1 MFQALLLSPVDTG
14 MDKLEGV
21 WPLLSQSSRSGPPT
35 VTKYETKGTRTFQVV
50 TVLNMKT
57 QTRWWDS
64 GLGLFQKERS
74 GRPRQGDAAIGPGM
88 TGQSQ
93 PGRQAFQVEGTAA
106 GNELSPVQ
114 WLVELEGMGLS
125 EGEWQE
131 VRRNRR
137 AVGTVTG
144 EECGFEL

>member
-1 MFQALLLSPVDTG
+1 
-14 MDKLEGV
+14 
-21 WPLLSQSSRSGPPT
+21 
-35 VTKYETKGTRTFQVV
+35 
-50 TVLNMKT
+50 
-57 QTRWWDS
+57 
-64 GLGLFQKERS
+64 
-74 GRPRQGDAAIGPGM
+74 M

-114 WLVELEGMGLS
+114 WLVELEGKGLS

-131 VRRNRR
+131 VRRNGK

-144 EECGFEL
+144 GECGSEL